1 MSKTKVR
8 RERGRLRLVVIKSM
22 TKARMKRRLVKLE
35 SKTKV
40 RRKRTR

>member
-8 RERGRLRLVVIKSM
+8 RKRDRLRLVIIESM